1 MTSMG
6 EWVWCS
12 PQTPCCDVFS
22 ACGRREDDFFEE
34 GALSRVGNPNPGGCT
49 CRCKATTH
57 PHGRIDT
64 PRERDGTWGR
74 LQFHPR
80 LVSPPLGNG
89 HLRRPPSPFP
99 AAMTT
104 MEPNYSRGRRYRSRS
119 RPPPFSSA
127 RPMWQWPLLLLT
139 ALLCAPAAAAPPSFW
154 DPNEGQLPDLD
165 LEELTRV
172 ELHRIATE
180 QKLRLLPEFV
190 FPDVCK
196 KDNTGKRLVRGCHS
210 WVPGREGG

>member
-1 MTSMG
+1 MDTS
-6 EWVWCS
+6 
-12 PQTPCCDVFS
+12 
-22 ACGRREDDFFEE
+22 
-34 GALSRVGNPNPGGCT
+34 GA
-49 CRCKATTH
+49 
-57 PHGRIDT
+57 
-64 PRERDGTWGR
+64 R
-74 LQFHPR
+74 LLLP
-80 LVSPPLGNG
+80 
-89 HLRRPPSPFP
+89 
-99 AAMTT
+99 
-104 MEPNYSRGRRYRSRS
+104 
-119 RPPPFSSA
+119 
-127 RPMWQWPLLLLT
+127 WPLLLLT
-139 ALLCAPAAAAPPSFW
+139 ALPCAPAAAAPPSFW